1 MIKRTRSE
9 PSKEEVEIRRN
20 AIRSGIKRDFLSSDI
35 TYVDAKEM
43 PFLVGK
49 IRQTDDTKVE
59 IRNELKNVFD
69 ASSVPVGNGRVAI
82 VKRVPTRR

>member
-1 MIKRTRSE
+1 MGSHAGAWE
-9 PSKEEVEIRRN
+9 PAKN
-20 AIRSGIKRDFLSSDI
+20 AIRSVIKRDFLSSDI

-49 IRQTDDTKVE
+49 IRQTDDTRVDF
-59 IRNELKNVFD
+59 RNELKNEFN

-82 VKRVPTRR
+82 VKRDPSRR